1 MNIEHLQEFVYLA
14 DSLNFRKTADH
25 FYVSRSVISRHMAAL
40 EEALGTRLLQRDA
53 RGVQLT
59 EAGEVFHRDA
69 VALLRDWD
77 AARDRVKN
85 LQGEG
90 DKLVRIGYLRNGA
103 RPFLVRFVNRMARE
117 HPEIHL
123 SLSCMEYNELQ
134 RALDEH
140 AVDIALGINVDPSIS
155 RNYRSTQVYRD
166 CFFALCSRSHPLAV
180 RGGAVAFS
188 DLQEQKLLIPESY
201 VLTGLGPLVQKL
213 VDDQTLAA
221 TQTYYRDL
229 DLLYLKIQTEG
240 YIAFVSSLNA
250 AMFEDYLAV
259 LPFEDIQTD
268 FVISAFYH
276 DAFHGNAYELCR
288 EGFLWCRDAVKEN
301 RSAPPFKLIAPV

>member
-1 MNIEHLQEFVYLA
+1 MNIDHLKEFVYLA

-40 EEALGTRLLQRDA
+40 EEALGTRLLQRDT
-53 RGVQLT
+53 RGVKLT
-59 EAGEVFHRDA
+59 DAGEVFHRDA
-69 VALLRDWD
+69 ITLLRDWD
-77 AARDRVKN
+77 IARDRVKS

-103 RPFLVRFVNRMARE
+103 RPFLVRFVNHMAQE

-123 SLSCMEYNELQ
+123 SLLCMDYNELR

-140 AVDIALGINVDPSIS
+140 AVDVALGINVDPSLS
-155 RNYRSTQVYRD
+155 RNYRATRVYRD
-166 CFFALCSRSHPLAV
+166 CFFALCSRSHPLAK
-180 RGGAVAFS
+180 RGGPVALE
-188 DLQEQKLLIPESY
+188 DLRDQKLLIPESY
-201 VLTGLGPLVQKL
+201 ILTGLGPLVEEL

-221 TQTYYRDL
+221 TQSFYSDL

-240 YIAFVSSLNA
+240 FVAFVSSLNA
-250 AMFEDYLAV
+250 AMFDDYLAV
-259 LPFEDIQTD
+259 LPFQDIQTD

-276 DAFHGNAYELCR
+276 DDFHGNAYELCR
-288 EGFLWCRDAVKEN
+288 EGFLWCRDAIEDDHA
-301 RSAPPFKLIAPV
+301 APPFKLIASL